1 MAKNKRGT
9 PLASGKALP
18 QESGAVKTPEAARE
32 RLPDDYKK
40 SEEPLDSSPPKEETL

>member
-1 MAKNKRGT
+1 MAKNQRGT

-18 QESGAVKTPEAARE
+18 QKSGAVKTPEADRE

-40 SEEPLDSSPPKEETL
+40 SEEPLDSILPKEEVL